1 MNDSVSKLVTPSTTV
16 LQDYMLCFLGTK
28 MCWRGERRT
37 QLDPNSSRCLTIIAN
52 LFSFILIPS
61 FFKRRNLLK
70 QFLSILQFFPP
81 LKRWFLQSLGHVLMS
96 VTSQS
101 AASDQNT
108 NQITSDYLSVKR
120 TKVVMQYL
128 SLVHLSTTVH
138 ILRYLLP
145 ITTLLSSKQKL
156 QISLKNMSRESN
168 HTYSLHS

>member
-1 MNDSVSKLVTPSTTV
+1 MLFRYENVLKGREKDPTGPKLIKMS
-16 LQDYMLCFLGTK
+16 DYYCK
-28 MCWRGERRT
+28 
-37 QLDPNSSRCLTIIAN
+37 P
-52 LFSFILIPS
+52 FSFILIPS